1 MNNNGALWD
10 CEVAMNM
17 EKPRY
22 RGNVPI
28 LNSNAAAVSM
38 TTSEEKM
45 GRDSATIKPEPTR
58 THPQILPK

>member
-1 MNNNGALWD
+1 
-10 CEVAMNM
+10 MNM